1 MDQQEL
7 VADIVMGADID
18 PTSAWQKSESRL
30 TQLMLELAEDQLN
43 DHDEAVAM
51 VSAIE
56 NQLAHPMKQTFI
68 ELNYPVVKAWCTV
81 KAALDCGQT
90 ASDLRH

>member
-1 MDQQEL
+1 MNQQEL
-7 VADIVMGADID
+7 IADIVTGAEID
-18 PTSAWQKSESRL
+18 PTSAWKKSESRL

-43 DHDEAVAM
+43 DHDEAAAM
-51 VSAIE
+51 ISAIE
-56 NQLAHPMKQTFI
+56 HQLAHPKKQTFI